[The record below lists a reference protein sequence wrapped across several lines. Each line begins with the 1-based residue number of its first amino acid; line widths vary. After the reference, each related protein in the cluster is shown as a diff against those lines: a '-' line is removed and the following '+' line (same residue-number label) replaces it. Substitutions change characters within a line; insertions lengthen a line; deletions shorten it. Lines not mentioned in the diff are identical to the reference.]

1 MRSRER
7 AFTAM
12 IDVAAAGGLEAR
24 PALAAGILLA
34 NAERRRSVL
43 RRLRSLGILCISVV
57 ATTLI
62 AGVVSTFAGIP
73 VFSSA
78 RASGGPGPGGGGDG
92 GGDGGL
98 APLSTVPVPEPANF
112 ADFIRDR
119 GAAIVLGKALFW
131 DMQAGSD
138 GKTACATCHFSAGAD
153 LRSRNQLNPR
163 VGPFVVNGPNFQ
175 LSAADFPTHRLADPN
190 NPASAVLFDTDNVSG
205 SQGVLPS
212 NFVSIVPGSAVDNVI
227 FDGPDPIFSING
239 VNVRRSTGRNTPSN
253 INAVF
258 NFRNFWDGRAQND
271 FNGVNPFG
279 SRDPNARVAQVN
291 AAGGTDLVTVSLNN
305 SSLASQAVGPP
316 GNDVE
321 MSAAGRTLKDIGV
334 KLLALQPLGE
344 QGVSATD
351 SVLGP
356 FASASGPGLK
366 TSYADLIQQAFQP
379 VWWDSADI
387 LTDPVTG
394 RSYTMMEFNFSL
406 FWGLAIQTWEATLI
420 SGQSRFDRFMGGDS
434 TALSDL
440 EKSGFSV
447 FGGKGRCNKCH
458 GGAEMT
464 NASVANVN
472 GRGPVDSEDG
482 RFFDTGFTNNG
493 VRPTASDPGNGGTD
507 PFGNPLSITRLTGV
521 TPEIVQGTFK
531 VPGLRNIELTAPYFH
546 NGGELTLRQVVDFYS
561 RGGDFANAELNP
573 NIRNLGLSD
582 SDKDA
587 LVAFL
592 KSLTDERV
600 RAQAAP
606 FDHPQLFV
614 PVGEQTNPD
623 GSIKTD
629 ANGVAVD
636 CILEV
641 PTTGAAGGAPL
652 PTFESF
658 QFTGPPC
665 SG

>member
-1 MRSRER
+1 
-7 AFTAM
+7 M

-78 RASGGPGPGGGGDG
+78 RASGGPGPGGGGGG

-356 FASASGPGLK
+356 FASASGPGLQ

-379 VWWDSADI
+379 VWWNSTDI

>member
-1 MRSRER
+1 MRSRED
-7 AFTAM
+7 TE
-12 IDVAAAGGLEAR
+12 I
-24 PALAAGILLA
+24 PLA
-34 NAERRRSVL
+34 NAERRWSL
-43 RRLRSLGILCISVV
+43 LPRLRSLCAVC
-57 ATTLI
+57 
-62 AGVVSTFAGIP
+62 AGVVAMTLTAGVMSTSAGIP
-73 VFSSA
+73 VFRAA
-78 RASGGPGPGGGGDG
+78 RASGGGDG
-92 GGDGGL
+92 GIPDGGGGL

-119 GAAIVLGKALFW
+119 GAAIALGKALFW

-138 GKTACATCHFSAGAD
+138 GKTACATCHFAAGAD

-163 VGPFVVNGPNFQ
+163 VGPFVVNRPNFQ

-190 NPASAVLFDTDNVSG
+190 DPASAVLFDTDNVSG

-279 SRDPNARVAQVN
+279 SRDPNARVAKVN

-334 KLLALQPLGE
+334 KLLALQPLG
-344 QGVSATD
+344 QQQVSATD
-351 SVLGP
+351 SVLGR
-356 FASASGPGLK
+356 FAASGTGLQ
-366 TSYADLIQQAFQP
+366 TSYADLIRQAFQP
-379 VWWDSADI
+379 VWWNSTDI

-420 SGQSRFDRFMGGDS
+420 AGQTRFDRFLRGDNA
-434 TALSDL
+434 ALSDL

-447 FGGKGRCNKCH
+447 FGGKGRCDKCH

-472 GRGPVDSEDG
+472 QRGPVDSDDG

-493 VRPTASDPGNGGTD
+493 VRPTASDPGNGGND
-507 PFGNPLSITRLTGV
+507 PFGNPLSITRLTGA
-521 TPEIVQGTFK
+521 TPEAVQGTFK

-561 RGGDFANAELNP
+561 RGGDFANAELSP
-573 NIRNLGLSD
+573 QIRNLGFSD

-600 RAQAAP
+600 RSAAAP

-623 GSIKTD
+623 GSVKTD

-641 PTTGAAGGAPL
+641 PATGAAGGAPL

-665 SG
+665 R

>member
-1 MRSRER
+1 
-7 AFTAM
+7 M

>member
-1 MRSRER
+1 M
-7 AFTAM
+7 
-12 IDVAAAGGLEAR
+12 
-24 PALAAGILLA
+24 
-34 NAERRRSVL
+34 
-43 RRLRSLGILCISVV
+43 
-57 ATTLI
+57 TLT
-62 AGVVSTFAGIP
+62 AGVMSTSAGIP
-73 VFSSA
+73 VFRAA
-78 RASGGPGPGGGGDG
+78 RASGGGDG
-92 GGDGGL
+92 IPDGGGGL

-119 GAAIVLGKALFW
+119 GAAIALGKALFW

-138 GKTACATCHFSAGAD
+138 GKTACATCHFAAGAD

-163 VGPFVVNGPNFQ
+163 VGPFVVNRPNFQ

-190 NPASAVLFDTDNVSG
+190 DPASAVLFDTDNVSG

-279 SRDPNARVAQVN
+279 SRDPNARVAKVN

-334 KLLALQPLGE
+334 KLLALQPLG
-344 QGVSATD
+344 QQQVSATD
-351 SVLGP
+351 SVLGR
-356 FASASGPGLK
+356 FAASGTGLQ
-366 TSYADLIQQAFQP
+366 TSYADLIRQAFQP
-379 VWWDSADI
+379 VWWNSTDI
-387 LTDPVTG
+387 LTDPVTR

-420 SGQSRFDRFMGGDS
+420 AGQTRFDRFLRGDNA
-434 TALSDL
+434 ALSDL

-447 FGGKGRCNKCH
+447 FGGKGRCDKCH

-472 GRGPVDSEDG
+472 QRGPVDSDDG

-493 VRPTASDPGNGGTD
+493 VRPTASDPGNGGND
-507 PFGNPLSITRLTGV
+507 PFGNPLSITRLTGA
-521 TPEIVQGTFK
+521 TPEAVQGTFK

-561 RGGDFANAELNP
+561 RGGDFANAELSP
-573 NIRNLGLSD
+573 QIRNLGFSD

-600 RAQAAP
+600 RSAAAP

-623 GSIKTD
+623 GSVKTD

-641 PTTGAAGGAPL
+641 RATGAAGGAPL

-665 SG
+665 R